1 MHSTTKRALT
11 AAALSLS
18 LAGGLAACGDDS
30 PQTGMNGMD
39 HSGMSHN
46 DAPANTTTASGKQ
59 IDEAFVRQMI
69 PHHQMAVDMAKSA
82 QERADRQEIKDLA
95 DEVITAQEKEIA
107 QLRAIAKAEGFEVD
121 TANAMMGGDARAM
134 GMDMD
139 DMGMSMRTEDLD
151 NSSDF
156 DRAFIAMMVP
166 HHEGAIAMAKV
177 ELAKGSNAELKAL
190 AKDIVAA
197 QETEIAA
204 MKTWYEKWFGES
216 LSSDSGGMDHMD
228 GMDHGDHM
236 N

>member
-1 MHSTTKRALT
+1 MHSTTKRALA

-18 LAGGLAACGDDS
+18 LAGGLAACGDDN

-46 DAPANTTTASGKQ
+46 DAPASTTAATGKQ

-69 PHHQMAVDMAKSA
+69 PHHEMAVDMAESA
-82 QERADRQEIKDLA
+82 QKRADHQEIKDLA
-95 DEVITAQEKEIA
+95 DAVITAQEKEIA
-107 QLRAIAKAEGFEVD
+107 QLRKIGKASGFDVD
-121 TANAMMGGDARAM
+121 RANGMMGDDARMM
-134 GMDMD
+134 GMDVD
-139 DMGMSMRTEDLD
+139 DMGMAMRTDDLD
-151 NSSDF
+151 GSSDF
-156 DRAFIAMMVP
+156 DRSFIAMMVP
-166 HHEGAIAMAKV
+166 HHEGAIEMAKV
-177 ELAKGSNAELKAL
+177 ELAKGSDPELKAL
-190 AKDIVAA
+190 AKGIVSA

-216 LSSDSGGMDHMD
+216 FSSDSGGMDHMD